1 MRLPDSVR
9 PAAAGLLR
17 AIARSLDGTAE
28 RLQDVARAARF
39 TRGRLTFVP
48 RATDVWVATY
58 PRSGTTW
65 MVYLLHRLRGGDAA
79 FEHIDDVS
87 PWFERGLA
95 IGTWTAEAL
104 DALASPRIFKTH
116 LLPRW
121 VPEPARVVYVERDGL
136 DVAASY
142 HALYR
147 DYLGFSAGFDAF
159 FERFVAGDVQYG
171 AWATHRERWRA
182 SGRVDAWVRYEA
194 LRDDPASELS
204 RVADAIGLPTDAT
217 AVANACASASLPRM
231 RAQQE
236 KFDHA
241 TALLRERGVARGS
254 FIRDGRGGGTELR
267 AEHRARLSE
276 AMGRELP
283 DAPLAAFLR

>member
-1 MRLPDSVR
+1 
-9 PAAAGLLR
+9 
-17 AIARSLDGTAE
+17 
-28 RLQDVARAARF
+28 
-39 TRGRLTFVP
+39 
-48 RATDVWVATY
+48 
-58 PRSGTTW
+58 
-65 MVYLLHRLRGGDAA
+65 MVYLLHRLRGGDAG
-79 FEHIDDVS
+79 FEHIDDVC

-104 DALASPRIFKTH
+104 DRLPSVRIFKTH

-121 VPEPARVVYVERDGL
+121 VPESARVVYVERDGL

-147 DYLGFSAGFDAF
+147 DYLGFDRGFEAF
-159 FERFVAGDVQYG
+159 FDRFVAGNVQYG
-171 AWATHRERWRA
+171 AWATHRERWRT
-182 SGRVDAWVRYEA
+182 SGRVHAWVRYEM
-194 LRDDPASELS
+194 LRDDPASELE
-204 RVADAIGLPTDAT
+204 RVAEAIGLPKDA
-217 AVANACASASLPRM
+217 ASIAEACAEASLTRM

-254 FIRDGRGGGTELR
+254 FIRDGQGGGTELR
-267 AEHRARLSE
+267 DEHRARLGE
-276 AMGRELP
+276 AMTRRLP